1 LFHGFSTGGLR
12 CCYKFAEVYCFTIGC
27 SSLPAA
33 QALLFLAMSRSGS
46 QIETDTETKSRGPA
60 SNRSP
65 CRCYSPRESKPNHP
79 LQGTRRTRIV
89 SRSRRTEDR
98 SGNFKYLWL
107 DSCLLNPRQN
117 QFNKDV
123 TSAVTSSKA
132 LILRGFQGAAAPWL
146 GYSFASAGAPKKR
159 IAPKA
164 VDRFKERIR
173 ELTSRNRGVR
183 IERMAEELFLY
194 LRGWIGYFGRCETPS
209 VLAGLEQWL
218 RCRLRSAIWKQWKR
232 GPSRFHYY
240 AFGP

>member
-1 LFHGFSTGGLR
+1 VFSKPQFGTGL
-12 CCYKFAEVYCFTIGC
+12 
-27 SSLPAA
+27 
-33 QALLFLAMSRSGS
+33 QSGS

-194 LRGWIGYFGRCETPS
+194 LRGWIGYFGRWWNFPLSKGKNAKTIDGCRSLIHTEE
-209 VLAGLEQWL
+209 AL
-218 RCRLRSAIWKQWKR
+218 RR
-232 GPSRFHYY
+232 Y
-240 AFGP
+240 API